1 MDKSV
6 AIHEAARRGL
16 LKGEKKAAYDEA
28 VRRGLLSAPAPD
40 AGVRES
46 GDEAMR
52 QVARDLPQNGA
63 IAGGGLGVAGMMIDP
78 TLRVGMGSAFND
90 LGENITK
97 AGQYVGEKIG
107 VLGPNDRARMEAEQS
122 VDDQGFR
129 ALDAERPYSTMVGR
143 GLGQAAMF
151 AGLPGA
157 QGSLAARTAVS
168 AAEGALTGVA
178 TTSETESPWTNFYI
192 GGGLGMLAPLA
203 AKAVG
208 HVVNKMSTKPIQ
220 VTVDGRFTDEAID
233 VLERAK
239 ARPEDFADEVVA
251 ELRKSGLTKEQLQ
264 NFNAFR
270 DLGLDPTRAQVTGLK
285 SDFMVQQEL
294 AKTSNAVTTRLA
306 EQDKILG
313 DHVDALISGTGAKAS
328 DNIDAGNMV
337 SRAIFGRVNEV
348 DEAISAAYQAARAS
362 APKAKTVSL
371 TRTAAALRR
380 MQSQD
385 KASNGLVS
393 AIQGDLQQRGLVEGF
408 SAQGRRGSVELAE
421 EARKFINQVASENP
435 QARARLAKELK
446 EALDADVMAAVG
458 EDVFKDARAVKARFE
473 RSMERVRTTRRDA
486 GARTL
491 VESLVENRANPDTLV
506 EQIVRKSTR
515 SGDVAQL
522 KRFLE
527 SGTPEQVQAG
537 REALAEL
544 KAATLRD
551 VYKKA
556 TSGTG
561 LNEGGA
567 PVFSGQ
573 KFKQALDSIGNAK
586 LSVLFDA
593 DELTMIGKISRV
605 GELRIP
611 PQFTALGGGPSARG
625 ALAAAGADVM
635 DLVTPSDPQTNV
647 LLRLTGGL
655 FRRVKQSRL
664 ERTVLSPEQHLRKS
678 TPSRAPKYDVP
689 DQM

>member
-1 MDKSV
+1 MDKS
-6 AIHEAARRGL
+6 AALHEAARRGL
-16 LKGEKKAAYDEA
+16 LQGKKKAAYEEA
-28 VRRGLLSAPAPD
+28 VRRGLVAAAPSA
-40 AGVRES
+40 GIGEK

-52 QVARDLPQNGA
+52 QVARDIPQNGA
-63 IAGGGLGVAGMMIDP
+63 IVGGGLGVAGMMIDP
-78 TLRVGMGSAFND
+78 SLRVGMGSAFND
-90 LGENITK
+90 LGENVTK
-97 AGQYVGEKIG
+97 AGQYVGEKLG
-107 VLGPNDRARMEAEQS
+107 VLGPHDRARMEAEQS
-122 VDDQGFR
+122 GDDQAFR
-129 ALDAERPYSTMVGR
+129 ALDAERPYSTTVGR

-151 AGLPGA
+151 AGIPGA
-157 QGSLAARTAVS
+157 QGPLALRTGV
-168 AAEGALTGVA
+168 AAIEGALTGVA
-178 TTSETESPWTNFYI
+178 TTSETENPWVNFYI
-192 GGGLGMLAPLA
+192 GGGLGALAPLA

-233 VLERAK
+233 VLNRAQT
-239 ARPEDFADEVVA
+239 RPQDFADEVVA

-270 DLGLDPTRAQVTGLK
+270 DLGLDPTRAQVTGMK

-294 AKTSNAVTTRLA
+294 AKTSNAVSTRLA

-313 DHVDALISGTGAKAS
+313 DHIDALVAKTGGRAS
-328 DNIDAGNMV
+328 DNIDAGNAV
-337 SRAIFGRVNEV
+337 SQAIFARVNEV
-348 DEAISAAYQAARAS
+348 DESISAAYQAARLS
-362 APKAKTVSL
+362 AEKSKVVSL

-393 AIQGDLQQRGLVEGF
+393 AIKGDLEQRGLIEGF

-435 QARARLAKELK
+435 QARSRLAKELK

-458 EDVFKDARAVKARFE
+458 DDVFKDARAAKTRFE
-473 RSMERVRTTRRDA
+473 RSMERTRTTRRDA

-491 VESLVENRANPDTLV
+491 IESLVENRANPDTLV
-506 EQIVRKSTR
+506 EQIIRKSTR
-515 SGDVAQL
+515 SADVGQL

-527 SGTPEQVQAG
+527 SGTPEQVRAG
-537 REALAEL
+537 REALAEV
-544 KAATLRD
+544 KAATLREI
-551 VYKKA
+551 YKKA

-561 LNEGGA
+561 LNEGGI

-586 LSVLFDA
+586 MSVLFDA
-593 DELTMIGKISRV
+593 DELTMIGKIARV

-611 PQFTALGGGPSARG
+611 PQFTALGGGPSSRG

-635 DLVTPSDPQTNV
+635 DLVSPSDPQTSG

-664 ERTVLSPEQHLRKS
+664 ERSVLSPEQGLRKS